1 MNSGQFDGLTS
12 AEARPKII
20 SWLAEKGAAET
31 KVNYRMRDWTFSR
44 QRYWGEPIPIV
55 HCERC
60 GPVAVPEN
68 QLPLVLPEVEAYAPS
83 GTGESPLADIDEWV
97 NTTCPTCSGPARRE
111 TNTMP
116 QWAGSCWYYLRYID
130 PNNTERLVDQEQER
144 KWMPVDLY
152 VGGVEHA
159 TRHLLYARFWHKF
172 LYDIGAVSTKEP
184 FKRLMSQG
192 LILAS
197 DGRKMSKRWGNVVNP
212 DEMVDNFGADA
223 FRVYE
228 MFMGPFEQAIAW
240 NTDGVV
246 GARRFLDKV
255 WKLRSKVTSEKS
267 KVEDEKVRIL
277 LNQTIKKVTA
287 DIENFRFNTAIST
300 LMILANAFEK
310 ADHVER
316 EAYER
321 FLTLLAPFAPHIT
334 DELWSVLGH
343 AESIFAEKRWPVA
356 DERFLTNATTTMV
369 VQVNGKMR
377 AALDVSTDMSED
389 DVRALAEADEHVVPY
404 LKDKTVRKVVFVPNR
419 LISFVVN

>member
-1 MNSGQFDGLTS
+1 
-12 AEARPKII
+12 
-20 SWLAEKGAAET
+20 
-31 KVNYRMRDWTFSR
+31 
-44 QRYWGEPIPIV
+44 
-55 HCERC
+55 
-60 GPVAVPEN
+60 
-68 QLPLVLPEVEAYAPS
+68 
-83 GTGESPLADIDEWV
+83 
-97 NTTCPTCSGPARRE
+97 
-111 TNTMP
+111 
-116 QWAGSCWYYLRYID
+116 
-130 PNNTERLVDQEQER
+130 
-144 KWMPVDLY
+144 MPVYLY